1 MSTVTLAVD
10 VQMEELARVHMSAKE
25 KHDEICRVARQLLA
39 KIREALAEVAEEEG
53 LGYEELALAAA
64 AAMRAALYAQGSGRG
79 DAPVP
84 TRDVKR
90 LLEELGRAR
99 SVVATVDAAWYV
111 SVRLYDCFASR
122 RDQGT
127 SYV

>member
-10 VQMEELARVHMSAKE
+10 VQMEELARVHMAAKE
-25 KHDEICRVARQLLA
+25 KHDEICRVARKLLT
-39 KIREALAEVAEEEG
+39 KIKEALREAAEGGG

-64 AAMRAALYAQGSGRG
+64 AAMRAALYAHGSGRG
-79 DAPVP
+79 DAPAP

-111 SVRLYDCFASR
+111 SVRLYDCFATR